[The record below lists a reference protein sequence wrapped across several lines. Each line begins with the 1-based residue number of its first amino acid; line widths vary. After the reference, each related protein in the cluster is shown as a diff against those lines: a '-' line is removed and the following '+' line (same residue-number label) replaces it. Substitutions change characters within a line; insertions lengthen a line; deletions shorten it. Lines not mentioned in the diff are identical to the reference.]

1 MAFALKTMGNHPV
14 LLTGGVRRSSF
25 HLEKIT
31 AATITAWT
39 GEGRLWK
46 KEKRLGGYFKNPGE
60 TGVLPGES

>member
-1 MAFALKTMGNHPV
+1 M